1 MTNLLRYSAFPEFDT
16 LARLLSEQGSRPWN
30 PGVDVYET
38 GNELVLKVDVPGV
51 SQNDIDIQL
60 ENGTLTIKGERKFE
74 NASDSK
80 SYHRIERSY
89 GAFARSFSLPDT
101 VDPEN
106 VRAEYN
112 DGVLT
117 ILVAK
122 KEVAKPRSIRVEVSN
137 N

>member
-16 LARLLSEQGSRPWN
+16 FARLLTEQGSRPWN
-30 PGVDVYET
+30 PGVDIYET
-38 GNELVLKVDVPGV
+38 ENELVLKLDVPGV
-51 SQNDIDIQL
+51 NQNEIDIQL

-80 SYHRIERSY
+80 GYHRIERNY

-101 VDPEN
+101 VDSEK
-106 VRAEYN
+106 VRAEYK

-122 KEVAKPRSIRVEVSN
+122 KELAKPRSIRVEVSN